1 MDIWGENQKKKTV
14 VFEMADGKKITKEIE
29 TFPWEKLDY
38 IKQVKKAFK
47 L

>member
-1 MDIWGENQKKKTV
+1 MGRKSEQKTV
-14 VFEMADGKKITKEIE
+14 VFEMSDGKKITKEIE

-38 IKQVKKAFK
+38 VQQIKKAFK